1 VPEYVGYVFNT
12 YWSLL
17 TGCLEKDWKKH
28 KQSCKRFSGS
38 NTITVRPHY
47 ELEDTASTTLIPNQL
62 IARAVSGLP
71 PPPLSEFL
79 QWPSYGPIEYPK
91 KKIIK
96 VQVPA
101 IPGSNAQLLVY
112 DAKRELLCYILRGD
126 APAAYDRL
134 TEVVQSKGTF
144 GLKAYLVAELK
155 SKDELVIKIDEVLA
169 EQPF

>member
-1 VPEYVGYVFNT
+1 MPEYVNYVFSA
-12 YWSLL
+12 YLPLL
-17 TGCLEKDWKKH
+17 TGRLEKDWKKH
-28 KQSCKRFSGS
+28 KQSCKHFSGS

-47 ELEDTASTTLIPNQL
+47 DLGDTIWVPNQQ
-62 IARAVSGLP
+62 IARVVSGLP
-71 PPPLSEFL
+71 SEF
-79 QWPSYGPIEYPK
+79 PDPRTASSNKHVEYPK

-96 VQVPA
+96 VQVPQ
-101 IPGSNAQLLVY
+101 IPAFNGKLLVY
-112 DAKRELLCYILRGD
+112 DTKRELLCYILRGD
-126 APAAYDRL
+126 APVAFDRL

>member
-1 VPEYVGYVFNT
+1 MGH
-12 YWSLL
+12 
-17 TGCLEKDWKKH
+17 LEKDWKEH

-38 NTITVRPHY
+38 NTVTVKPLY
-47 ELEDTASTTLIPNQL
+47 EIPGFPFMNLIPMQQL
-62 IARAVSGLP
+62 ARAASGLP
-71 PPPLSEFL
+71 SQFPEARTASSNK
-79 QWPSYGPIEYPK
+79 QMEYPK

-101 IPGSNAQLLVY
+101 IPGSNGQLMVY
-112 DAKRELLCYILRGD
+112 DAKRELLCYVLRRD
-126 APAAYDRL
+126 APTAYDRL
-134 TEVVQSKGTF
+134 TELVRSKGTF